1 MDSDGSL
8 LASAK
13 KRNSPPIIWGFSLA
27 RDSFKTVKV
36 ILLGQSGVGKSA
48 LAVRFATKR
57 FIGEYDCTTDRI
69 YRVDNHL
76 GSSWEIADPPG
87 YPPASA
93 EPKLRWADA
102 IILVYS
108 VTDRVSFDETS
119 HLRFLVSHA
128 RRGRKVPP
136 VVLLVGN
143 KADLSCSPGERMVSA
158 LEGQKRAK
166 EIEAH
171 AFHEISVRESVDQ
184 VTAIFMNIL
193 RLLTELHS
201 SPGQQHA
208 SFRLRACTDGSIDT
222 LRRPSPPPL
231 RRRFSISARGNLL

>member
-1 MDSDGSL
+1 MDSNSL
-8 LASAK
+8 PLTSNK
-13 KRNSPPIIWGFSLA
+13 KMLSPSSNWGLSLNKDTSKA
-27 RDSFKTVKV
+27 VKV
-36 ILLGQSGVGKSA
+36 IILGQPGVGKSA

-87 YPPASA
+87 YPASSA

-102 IILVYS
+102 IVLVYS

-119 HLRFLVSHA
+119 RLRFLVSHA
-128 RRGRKVPP
+128 RKGRKVPP

-184 VTAIFMNIL
+184 VTAVFMNVL
-193 RLLTELHS
+193 RLLTEMPS
-201 SPGQQHA
+201 SPGQP
-208 SFRLRACTDGSIDT
+208 SFRMRACTDGTINT
-222 LRRPSPPPL
+222 LRRPSPPPSK
-231 RRRFSISARGNLL
+231 RRFSISARGTLL

>member
-1 MDSDGSL
+1 MDSNSSPPLGST
-8 LASAK
+8 K
-13 KRNSPPIIWGFSLA
+13 KRISPPISWGLTNK
-27 RDSFKTVKV
+27 DSFKTIKV
-36 ILLGQSGVGKSA
+36 ILLGQPGVGKSA
-48 LAVRFATKR
+48 LAVRFATRR
-57 FIGEYDCTTDRI
+57 FIGEYDCTTERI

-87 YPPASA
+87 YPPTSA

-102 IILVYS
+102 IVLVYS

-119 HLRFLVSHA
+119 RLRFLVSHA

-158 LEGQKRAK
+158 LEGQKRAE

-184 VTAIFMNIL
+184 VMVIFMNIL
-193 RLLTELHS
+193 RLLAELPG
-201 SPGQQHA
+201 SPGYSA
-208 SFRLRACTDGSIDT
+208 GPFRLRACTDVAESM
-222 LRRPSPPPL
+222 
-231 RRRFSISARGNLL
+231 

>member
-1 MDSDGSL
+1 MDSDSSTL
-8 LASAK
+8 PVK
-13 KRNSPPIIWGFSLA
+13 KRNSPPMLWGLSLA
-27 RDSFKTVKV
+27 KESFKTIKV
-36 ILLGQSGVGKSA
+36 ILLGQPGVGKSA

-87 YPPASA
+87 YPPAST

-102 IILVYS
+102 IVLVYS

-119 HLRFLVSHA
+119 RLRFLVSHA

-201 SPGQQHA
+201 SGQQQA
-208 SFRLRACTDGSIDT
+208 FFRMRACTDGSINS
-222 LRRPSPPPL
+222 LRCTSPPPL
-231 RRRFSISARGNLL
+231 ERRFSISARGNLL

>member
-1 MDSDGSL
+1 MDSDSPPL
-8 LASAK
+8 VSALK
-13 KRNSPPIIWGFSLA
+13 KRNSPPICWGLGLNKDTF
-27 RDSFKTVKV
+27 RTVKV
-36 ILLGQSGVGKSA
+36 ILLGQPGVGKSA

-87 YPPASA
+87 NPPASVD
-93 EPKLRWADA
+93 PKLRWADV
-102 IILVYS
+102 IVIVYS

-119 HLRFLVSHA
+119 RLRVLVSHA
-128 RRGRKVPP
+128 RRSRKVPP

-184 VTAIFMNIL
+184 VTAVFMNIL

-201 SPGQQHA
+201 SHQT
-208 SFRLRACTDGSIDT
+208 SFRLRASTDGTINT

>member
-1 MDSDGSL
+1 MDS
-8 LASAK
+8 
-13 KRNSPPIIWGFSLA
+13 NSPPLASTKKRISPPISWGLGLA
-27 RDSFKTVKV
+27 NKTVKV
-36 ILLGQSGVGKSA
+36 ILLGQPGVGKSA

-57 FIGEYDCTTDRI
+57 FIGEYDCSTDRI

-87 YPPASA
+87 SPPTSA

-102 IILVYS
+102 IVLVYS

-128 RRGRKVPP
+128 RKGRKVPP

-158 LEGQKRAK
+158 MEGQKRAK

-184 VTAIFMNIL
+184 VMAVFVNIL
-193 RLLTELHS
+193 KLLAEL
-201 SPGQQHA
+201 PGQQPA
-208 SFRLRACTDGSIDT
+208 TFRLRASTDGTINT
-222 LRRPSPPPL
+222 LRREKESPPPS